1 MVATSLQDMRKDN
14 LGVEDMGRKLA
25 EEVHAHAMR
34 SVVRIVLTK
43 VKR

>member
-34 SVVRIVLTK
+34 SVGCVVRTK
-43 VKR
+43 GKR